1 MIKDKYDVVGDIHG
15 HAEVL
20 RRLLRKMGYR
30 DEKLLLLLGQIAPE
44 STRRIR
50 DLGQAGGR
58 GGIRTHG
65 TLAGTPVFK
74 TGALNRSATL
84 PSLRHQSLSVLKIK
98 NGLAADGLGP

>member
-1 MIKDKYDVVGDIHG
+1 MADFIGEVGSMWRG
-15 HAEVL
+15 VAEL
-20 RRLLRKMGYR
+20 F
-30 DEKLLLLLGQIAPE
+30 
-44 STRRIR
+44 
-50 DLGQAGGR
+50 GGR